1 MTAIRATGA
10 ATKRAK
16 TPAEEDW
23 RIKREAL
30 KKNQVRSITP
40 KDAKRLQDEQG
51 YVLLDVRPQN
61 EFQKMH
67 PIGAVNVEIYRLIKE
82 WTAWDIARRLGF
94 AFFGIFDDVRAK
106 VESKSKV
113 IVACASGGTMKPTPT
128 LADGQQSR
136 SLIAAYV
143 LLMDGYTNVLH
154 LEGKVVDFFN
164 RNIKVVLPD
173 TQVRKKKVLQD
184 LPLQETK
191 RGDVWGQHG
200 VLVPET
206 FCTAQRAI
214 DNVEFL
220 GKNIS
225 RNFLS
230 KTSSLCLTSIRN
242 GPLDGHAHGPV
253 FVWVITHT
261 KLKILQ
267 TGQATQ
273 PLCAL
278 V

>member
-1 MTAIRATGA
+1 MAMATAASFALSAAPRSGNLDDFGSAIPFHANAPPRRRTTAIRATGA

-30 KKNQVRSITP
+30 KKNQVRSITA

-94 AFFGIFDDVRAK
+94 AFFGIFDGTEENPNFLADVRAK

-143 LLMDGYTNVLH
+143 LLMDSYTNVLH
-154 LEGKVVDFFN
+154 LEGGLRSWYQD
-164 RNIKVVLPD
+164 RLP
-173 TQVRKKKVLQD
+173 T
-184 LPLQETK
+184 E
-191 RGDVWGQHG
+191 
-200 VLVPET
+200 E
-206 FCTAQRAI
+206 AS
-214 DNVEFL
+214 E
-220 GKNIS
+220 
-225 RNFLS
+225 
-230 KTSSLCLTSIRN
+230 
-242 GPLDGHAHGPV
+242 
-253 FVWVITHT
+253 
-261 KLKILQ
+261 
-267 TGQATQ
+267 
-273 PLCAL
+273 
-278 V
+278 